1 MAQNPI
7 RNVNDFLLSTYFAD
21 GVRITIGVLSP
32 PLILAQFGLFNMG
45 MALSLGALIVS
56 VVDSPGPIVH
66 RRNAMAATIILTAI
80 FATLT
85 GLTNQ
90 NVYFIGIVFIAS
102 CFLFSMLLV
111 YGNRAASVGTAVLLV
126 MVLSIDDLR
135 PWKEVLSYSGLL
147 VAGGTWYA
155 LLSYLVYRIRP
166 YLMVQQALSESIHE
180 VSNFLRTK
188 AKFYNSDINYKENFD
203 ELLEL
208 QVKVHE
214 KQEIVR
220 EMLFKTREIVHD
232 STPAGRFLLL
242 VFVDT
247 VDLFE
252 QVMSTYYNYRKLH
265 EEFDKIGILKHYET
279 ILLKSADALD
289 EIAWALK
296 TGGEPEIKTD
306 IGAHLLTL
314 QEEISVLEAN
324 QTDNQIGTLGVIAL
338 KNIGFNIENI
348 LARIKTIDRYF
359 NKEEKRHLKSR
370 KVDVN
375 RFITNQDFD
384 SKLFFD
390 NLTFKSFAFRHAMR
404 VSIAMLIGLIVGR
417 FINFTHTYWILLTI
431 LVISKPGFSLT
442 KQRNYERII
451 GTVVGGFIGMA
462 ALVYIQDRNSLF
474 IVLLICMVGSYS
486 FQRKNYVVS
495 VVFLTPYTLIIFDFL
510 GMGSIALASERIYD
524 TLIGCGIAFGFS
536 YFLFPNWE
544 YTKLK
549 DGMLAVLKANR
560 DYFEQITF
568 LYFDKSV
575 STNQYKVARKE
586 VYVTTSNLASLFQRM
601 LSEPKSKQFFV
612 KELHQFTS
620 LNHQLSSY
628 IATLSLYVKDH
639 DFKFR
644 DVEKVSP
651 ISNNTL
657 YLFDLANNQIENPT
671 LPSGNVPLIRNKN
684 STPSALTN
692 EEISILEQFELV
704 QTVVYDILK
713 LSEKIKI

>member
-1 MAQNPI
+1 MTQNPI

-21 GVRITIGVLSP
+21 GLRITIGVLSP
-32 PLILAQFGLFNMG
+32 PLILAHFGLFNMG
-45 MALSLGALIVS
+45 MACSLGAIIVS

-66 RRNAMAATIILTAI
+66 RRNAMVATIILTAI

-90 NVYFIGIVFIAS
+90 NVYFIGTVFIGS
-102 CFLFSMLLV
+102 CFLFSMFLV

-135 PWKEVLSYSGLL
+135 PWKEVLSYSALL

-166 YLMVQQALSESIHE
+166 YLMVQQALSESINE
-180 VSNFLRTK
+180 ISNFLRTK
-188 AKFYNSDINYKENFD
+188 ARFYNAEVNYKDNFD
-203 ELLEL
+203 ELLDL

-252 QVMSTYYNYRKLH
+252 QVMSTYYNYKKLH
-265 EEFDKIGILKHYET
+265 EEFDKIGILKNYER

-289 EIAWALK
+289 EIAWSLK

-306 IGAHLLTL
+306 IGEHLSSLR
-314 QEEISVLEAN
+314 QEISIIEAS
-324 QTDNQIGTLGVIAL
+324 QLDEGIGTLGIIAL

-348 LARIKTIDRYF
+348 LARIKTIDGYF
-359 NKEEKRHLKSR
+359 NKKEKNNLKTR
-370 KVDVN
+370 KVDIK
-375 RFITNQDFD
+375 RFITTQNFD
-384 SKLFFD
+384 PKLFFE

-442 KQRNYERII
+442 KQRNFERMI

-462 ALVYIQDRNSLF
+462 ALVYVQDRNLLF
-474 IVLLICMVGSYS
+474 IILLICMVGSYS

-510 GMGSIALASERIYD
+510 GMGSISLASERIYD

-560 DYFEQITF
+560 SYFEQVTF
-568 LYFDKSV
+568 LYFDNSGGN
-575 STNQYKVARKE
+575 TPYKVARKE
-586 VYVTTSNLASLFQRM
+586 VYVSTANLASLFQRM
-601 LSEPKSKQFFV
+601 LSEPKSKQVFV

-628 IATLSLYVKDH
+628 IATLSLYIKDH
-639 DFKFR
+639 DFEFKE
-644 DVEKVSP
+644 VEKVTP
-651 ISNNTL
+651 ITNNTL
-657 YLFDLANNQIENPT
+657 YLFDLATEQINNPK
-671 LPSGNVPLIRNKN
+671 LPAGNVPLIRTKN
-684 STPSALTN
+684 IKANPLTD

-704 QTVVYDILK
+704 QKITYDILK
-713 LSEKIKI
+713 LSEKIRI